1 MRTRLAWLVI
11 VGTLCALPWA
21 CREDP
26 APPERVT
33 PTEAQRL
40 RAAIARLRAA
50 QEAMR
55 CPRPVLRGRPLPGS
69 GEVALAAVA
78 EGREHARCLDTV
90 DAGREALEAALFL
103 TFEGL
108 PAGWPRR
115 NPWLTL
121 RPSDASAV
129 PPAIEAVAAVCAPLV
144 EDVREAVRY
153 QDACSPYR
161 PGRARPAPARLE
173 SLALALA
180 ASARH
185 RWAAEDDRAAAEIL
199 LDGLRLLDDLARG
212 GARIEVQAA
221 AVRARTP
228 LAVTLEGLLDRPA
241 PLGPSLP
248 RQIEA
253 ELATLAA
260 TRPSPSASLRGLWA
274 SLLLDIDLPG
284 TDLPDDALLPI
295 AGLHLLAEQVA
306 TACPADAPA
315 HRCVAALRE
324 ADARLGELTRL
335 DGRSGALAES
345 MVTFVGPYADHLRQR
360 ALRDVVVPGLRT
372 LATWRRVVEATGDC
386 PRLDAFDVEPL
397 RSARRDPFKDG
408 LLKVVPHAEDRFLVS
423 IDGWPDG
430 DDLETAPPGVVLQ
443 CPVTRALTAAE

>member
-1 MRTRLAWLVI
+1 MRARLAWFVVVAALA
-11 VGTLCALPWA
+11 ALPWA
-21 CREDP
+21 CRDEP
-26 APPERVT
+26 ASPERVT
-33 PTEAQRL
+33 STEAQRL

-50 QEAMR
+50 QDAMR
-55 CPRPVLRGRPLPGS
+55 CPRPVLRGQPLPGS
-69 GEVALAAVA
+69 GEQALAAVA
-78 EGREHARCLDTV
+78 DGATHGRCLDTV
-90 DAGREALEAALFL
+90 EAGREALEAALFL
-103 TFEGL
+103 PFEAL
-108 PAGWPRR
+108 PTGWPRR

-121 RPSDASAV
+121 RPSDASAA

-144 EDVREAVRY
+144 EDVREAVRF

-161 PGRARPAPARLE
+161 PGRDRAAPARLE
-173 SLALALA
+173 ALALALA

-228 LAVTLEGLLDRPA
+228 LVVTLEGLLDRPA

-260 TRPSPSASLRGLWA
+260 TRPSPAASLRGLWA
-274 SLLLDIDLPG
+274 SLLLDIELP
-284 TDLPDDALLPI
+284 DPSLPDDALLPI
-295 AGLHLLAEQVA
+295 AGLHLLAEQVEV
-306 TACPADAPA
+306 ACPPDAPA
-315 HRCVAALRE
+315 RRCAESLRE

-345 MVTFVGPYADHLRQR
+345 MVTFVGPYADHVRQR

-408 LLKVVPHAEDRFLVS
+408 LLKVLPYPEDRFLVS

-430 DDLETAPPGVVLQ
+430 DDLETAPPGVVLR
-443 CPVTRALTAAE
+443 CPVMRGLTAAE